1 MASSFSLLF
10 LALLLVFLCPHA
22 LSLSLSNNEDAFFLS
37 SAKFPV
43 PMAEKLIKQLNLF
56 PKHDINKG
64 KSVAA
69 TEQTLFEKRFNL
81 SYLGDSGATVQD
93 LGHHAGYYRLPHTKD
108 ARYDSQRSHD
118 LKFMNSKFYINNLY
132 IFKYIF

>member
-1 MASSFSLLF
+1 MALPFSLLF
-10 LALLLVFLCPHA
+10 LAVVLCPHA
-22 LSLSLSNNEDAFFLS
+22 LSLYSSNNEDEFILS
-37 SAKFPV
+37 SAEFPV
-43 PMAEKLIKQLNLF
+43 PMAQKLIKQLNLF

-64 KSVAA
+64 KTVAA

-108 ARYDSQRSHD
+108 ARFGI
-118 LKFMNSKFYINNLY
+118 L
-132 IFKYIF
+132 IFPKLLGSILIFF